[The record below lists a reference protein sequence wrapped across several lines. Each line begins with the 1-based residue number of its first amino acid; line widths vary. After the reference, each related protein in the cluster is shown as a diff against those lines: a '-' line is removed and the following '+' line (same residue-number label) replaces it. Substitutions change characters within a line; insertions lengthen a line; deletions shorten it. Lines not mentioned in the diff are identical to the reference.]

1 MIKYRF
7 CEGYTILLYDG
18 NITHGMT
25 DERLKSHFSLRS
37 SFIQRDG
44 AADPGRCSANCLM
57 LTSTKTQS
65 DISVAH

>member
-18 NITHGMT
+18 NITHGIT

-37 SFIQRDG
+37 SFIQRENMALSTQVG
-44 AADPGRCSANCLM
+44 AQQIVSCSLRQKHNQIL
-57 LTSTKTQS
+57 
-65 DISVAH
+65 V